1 MEASTARMR
10 LESTLT
16 EIDRSIVVLRGD
28 PSTRGDLP
36 GSDAGSVLTD
46 TDRDRALLEAAVQH
60 RRAVVEAIARLD
72 AGRYGLCVDCGAAVP
87 EGRLQARPEAER
99 CVPCQSRRERRR

>member
-1 MEASTARMR
+1 MDAATARMR
-10 LESTLT
+10 LESVLA
-16 EIDRSIVVLRGD
+16 ELDRSIAVLRGD
-28 PSTRGDLP
+28 PSVRDRSGPD
-36 GSDAGSVLTD
+36 GGSVLTE

-60 RRAVVEAIARLD
+60 RRAVMEAMARLD
-72 AGRYGLCVDCGAAVP
+72 GGRYGLCVDCAAAVP